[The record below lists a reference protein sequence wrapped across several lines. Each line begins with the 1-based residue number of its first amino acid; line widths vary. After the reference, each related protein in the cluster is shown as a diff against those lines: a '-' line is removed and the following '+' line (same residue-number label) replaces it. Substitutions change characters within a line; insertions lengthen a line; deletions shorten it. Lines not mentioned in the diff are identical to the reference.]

1 MSCGEH
7 LSRRACLVCEHLLN
21 RNKAS
26 MLRTKPTQDWC
37 SSSFRLGAHEA
48 FDLSPPPLPALP
60 APLPGLP
67 AQMMAPCRYDQDISI
82 YEQIRQGYKTRKH
95 IRQGI
100 SVHKT
105 RYHIRQAITS
115 SQPFLHSLEG
125 QAHGMSA
132 HLASHE
138 CPSCI
143 SVSRL
148 LTERACALG
157 MADCRV
163 YRIYC
168 SRIPHLLSCLHRI
181 HCLAYTALHRPI
193 VLPTPHCTHTLS
205 LCCV

>member
-1 MSCGEH
+1 
-7 LSRRACLVCEHLLN
+7 
-21 RNKAS
+21 

-82 YEQIRQGYKTRKH
+82 YEQIRQGYMRRKH
-95 IRQGI
+95 IRQGMT
-100 SVHKT
+100 VHKT

-115 SQPFLHSLEG
+115 SQPFLHSLER

-168 SRIPHLLSCLHRI
+168 LAYTAFIVLPIPPCTGRLSCLHRI
-181 HCLAYTALHRPI
+181 AHTPCRCVAYSAL
-193 VLPTPHCTHTLS
+193 HTLS
-205 LCCV
+205 LPHLHP